1 MSLAAPILNPA
12 TDLRPSPCFP
22 AMVVR
27 SWLAAQGKGFPVRCL
42 ALLRKLPTIFVALVL
57 GDCAQMV
64 AQQATGDAR
73 TNAADCVKELGSTPE
88 AKLLSARLW
97 RFDDSDTIGKLSDP
111 NPLSKNERDALVTVY
126 KLQQRCRQIV
136 LVHDDK
142 YAAWEAPYWQ
152 QFYQRSDEIFYK
164 LASGEISVGLA
175 NKLTIESNGK
185 FQTDLS
191 RGHANAVQ
199 VEEVRRQQVA
209 QAMLQT
215 SAQVLAS
222 QPQSQVTTTNCSWV
236 GNTLNCTSM
245 R

>member
-1 MSLAAPILNPA
+1 M
-12 TDLRPSPCFP
+12 
-22 AMVVR
+22 
-27 SWLAAQGKGFPVRCL
+27 
-42 ALLRKLPTIFVALVL
+42 
-57 GDCAQMV
+57 
-64 AQQATGDAR
+64 
-73 TNAADCVKELGSTPE
+73 PE

-136 LVHDDK
+136 PAHDDK

-175 NKLTIESNGK
+175 NKLAIESNGK
-185 FQTDLS
+185 LQTDLS
-191 RGHANAVQ
+191 SGNADAVQ
-199 VEEVRRQQVA
+199 IEEVRRQQVA

-222 QPQSQVTTTNCSWV
+222 EPRSQVTTTNCSWV